1 MRYLLVA
8 AMIADVALGVLLIA
22 VSGFILQ
29 GVNNTG
35 PTDIASAVFLLLA
48 ITACFAAPLFAAFLY
63 RRRQPRWAVGTAVF
77 PLVGALVAVAL
88 PPPY

>member
-8 AMIADVALGVLLIA
+8 AMLADAALGVLLIA
-22 VSGFILQ
+22 VSGFVLQ

-48 ITACFAAPLFAAFLY
+48 IAVCFAAPLFAAVLY
-63 RRRQPRWAVGTAVF
+63 RRGLHRWALGATLF
-77 PLVGALVAVAL
+77 PLVGALVAVTV